1 MNLSI
6 LFILTI
12 CCVFGHEIYTTG
24 QLRGMYKHTMNKLLY
39 EEVQHIVERV
49 IRVASF
55 ENKTSYTESY
65 LCCNKKE
72 FNILTKFTDDIISNR
87 LKNVLIDS
95 NITISE
101 PKCCNPNY
109 CLEDYQGKVQ
119 VQMCKFIV
127 INW

>member
-12 CCVFGHEIYTTG
+12 SCVFGHEIYTS
-24 QLRGMYKHTMNKLLY
+24 QLRGMYKHTMNKLLD

-55 ENKTSYTESY
+55 DNKTSYTESY
-65 LCCNKKE
+65 VCCNKKE
-72 FNILTKFTDDIISNR
+72 FNILSQFTDNIISNR

-101 PKCCNPNY
+101 PKCCY
-109 CLEDYQGKVQ
+109 CLEHYKGK